1 MKNINHQIVRKIH
14 YGPLRTPTPTRYTWT
29 RVRQRLTRR
38 GLVIVSEDSSSIIKM
53 PFCLILFYCFWEI
66 QPRIPNEPTNT
77 QMSARRRR
85 TPFSNRVVGPF
96 SVTTKTPTPPVRQRD
111 IALTNTMKSKQIQIY
126 EREWDTLKI
135 RERSRVPLQLLL
147 RLRLQPKDRCDRV
160 CIVVRRPVSVV
171 HSAARLAFPWK
182 WKWVIFSIL
191 LLN

>member
-77 QMSARRRR
+77 QMSA
-85 TPFSNRVVGPF
+85 FSNRVVGPF

-126 EREWDTLKI
+126 ECEWDTLKI